1 MVVKCVGV
9 IRCVWGHFLVD
20 SQSKAVQGGLDS
32 SADLSVFLDVV
43 HSGCLLDREWV
54 EGTSFWVWHKEMLRC
69 MSDVQN
75 SGCVV
80 GVALENVR
88 RGAVCEKFI
97 KWCVMADYN
106 VAVF

>member
-1 MVVKCVGV
+1 MVDKCVGV

-54 EGTSFWVWHKEMLRC
+54 EGTSFGVWHKEMLRC
-69 MSDVQN
+69 MCCQMGKIAGVWWVWHRKMCAEERCGMDV
-75 SGCVV
+75 
-80 GVALENVR
+80 
-88 RGAVCEKFI
+88 
-97 KWCVMADYN
+97 
-106 VAVF
+106 